1 MTLSVMGL
9 SSLATQV
16 LGRSKGEC
24 YSFHFFEMSLLLAIK
39 HSIIFELL
47 KNHKFFLYQL
57 ELWCSKVKICNV
69 RFTWLC

>member
-39 HSIIFELL
+39 HSIIF
-47 KNHKFFLYQL
+47 
-57 ELWCSKVKICNV
+57 
-69 RFTWLC
+69 